1 MKFIPNHLWSELK
14 NLLPQKNTSVGRPE
28 YDNQITM
35 NAILY
40 VLHTGIQWNMLPEK
54 YGCHTTIHGKFMKWC
69 RLGIFKKMMT
79 KAREY
84 YRKRNRK
91 NNWYAFDTISRK
103 APFANFSGKNPTDR
117 AKRGVKYGILVDRKG
132 APLFINVTPANM
144 HDSKLLEPIIR
155 QMKKSKKIKIIA
167 ADSAFDVKK
176 LYSSSKEKNIALIA
190 SFNPRRKKDVH
201 KFNVPHRW
209 IVEQTF
215 GILSW
220 YRGLKICWNKT
231 LESTIAFIE
240 IACSH
245 RLFKMAGIFG

>member
-1 MKFIPNHLWSELK
+1 
-14 NLLPQKNTSVGRPE
+14 
-28 YDNQITM
+28 
-35 NAILY
+35 
-40 VLHTGIQWNMLPEK
+40 
-54 YGCHTTIHGKFMKWC
+54 
-69 RLGIFKKMMT
+69 MMT

-91 NNWYAFDTISRK
+91 NNWNAFDTISRK

-117 AKRGVKYGILVDRKG
+117 AKRGVKYGILVNRKG

-144 HDSKLLEPIIR
+144 HDSKLLESIIR
-155 QMKKSKKIKIIA
+155 QMKKSKTIKIIA
-167 ADSAFDVKK
+167 ANSAFDVKK

-190 SFNPRRKKDVH
+190 SFNLRRRKDIH
-201 KFNVPHRW
+201 KFNVSHRW

-220 YRGLKICWNKT
+220 YCGLKICWNKT